1 MSNNDKKISDDDIV
15 KAMKS
20 KMKGSSTGAIKH
32 PGEIGGEPGK
42 GVEGKI
48 KDKDIASIVKKEKL
62 PSESLKE
69 LNELVKK
76 KRVDQPVDLFTER
89 DEFGRIKFIIKEK
102 SEEEEPDLEI
112 ERNEFNQPIFILK
125 DKVKDKIKTTEKV
138 NLQEGTETVIT
149 DEFLGGNFNEAVILP
164 DDDIIKN
171 VCLISKE
178 SKNNRIYSDEALRT
192 ISEKAENVKV
202 FLNHPEV
209 GEKYRKVEKLLGQ
222 IKNSTKQGEK
232 VYGDLH
238 LLKHQNFVLNIARQM
253 PEIGI
258 GFSIAAEGKTE
269 TLSDGKMNVVD
280 ITNLSSI
287 DLVVSPATTKS
298 LFDGKIEEE
307 FESKVQCCEFFKT
320 EACGGKMLANWALC
334 QNLGSG
340 SGFCP
345 YIDEST
351 GYEL

>member
-1 MSNNDKKISDDDIV
+1 MSKKKV
-15 KAMKS
+15 RMKG
-20 KMKGSSTGAIKH
+20 KMKGSSTGAVKH
-32 PGEIGGEPGK
+32 PGEVGGEPGK
-42 GVEGKI
+42 GKEGKI

-76 KRVDQPVDLFTER
+76 KRIDMPVDLFTER

-125 DKVKDKIKTTEKV
+125 DKVKDKIKTPEKV
-138 NLQEGTETVIT
+138 NLQEGTTVIT
-149 DEFLGGNFNEAVILP
+149 DEFLGGNFNEVVIQP
-164 DDDIIKN
+164 DDGIIKN

-178 SKNNRIYSDEALRT
+178 SKNNRVYSNEALTT
-192 ISEKAENVKV
+192 ISEKANNVKV

-209 GEKYRKVEKLLGQ
+209 GEKFRKVEKLLGQ
-222 IKNSTKQGEK
+222 IKNPVKQGDK
-232 VYGDLH
+232 VFGDLH
-238 LLKHQNFVLNIARQM
+238 LLKHHEFILNIARQM
-253 PEIGI
+253 PEVGI

-280 ITNLSSI
+280 ITNLHSI

-307 FESKVQCCEFFKT
+307 FESEVQCCEFFKSET
-320 EACGGKMLANWALC
+320 CGGRMLANWALC
-334 QNLGSG
+334 ENFGSG

-351 GYEL
+351 GYGLE